1 LKIWDVLSGVLVEW
15 IEFKK
20 TPMSISISNNNQFIA
35 TSFVGCNGI
44 YLWLNRTQF
53 VDMVQSQ
60 SVKSAIKMNLPYASR
75 IKKQKSRKDLYN
87 ETIEMDVT
95 ETKNTQKKM
104 KIDITDFNSDS
115 KLLTLSGENQIKY
128 RIIQNLEIIQERNDP
143 KIKKKEKTKAPF
155 FLFNINDLKINSKEA
170 EKKESNELLSIL
182 ENYSHFSSKNSDKKI
197 KKLKNEFILK
207 ELLQNY
213 SDKKLGSNEINKILN
228 LLNPFLID
236 LEIRNLDPIL
246 NNKSDLLLSFLNYI
260 YDSLNE
266 KWNFELVNSYLNRF
280 LKIYPN
286 YCFSD
291 ERLSEVLMKINIK
304 IEEYTNDLEY
314 LFNNTL
320 SLVSHFG
327 QIQI

>member
-1 LKIWDVLSGVLVEW
+1 MIEW

-20 TPMSISISNNNQFIA
+20 TPISISISNNNQFIA

-53 VDMVQSQ
+53 VDLVQTQ
-60 SVKSAIKMNLPYASR
+60 SVKTAVKMNLPYASR
-75 IKKQKSRKDLYN
+75 IKKQKLRKDLYS
-87 ETIEMDVT
+87 EMQID
-95 ETKNTQKKM
+95 EEKTKKPKKI
-104 KIDITDFNSDS
+104 KIDITNYNTDS
-115 KLLTLSGENQIKY
+115 NLLTLSGENQIKY
-128 RIIQNLEIIQERNDP
+128 RIIQNLELIQERNDP

-155 FLFNINDLKINSKEA
+155 FLFNINDLKIDSKNA

-182 ENYSHFSSKNSDKKI
+182 ENYSHFSSKTSEKKT
-197 KKLKNEFILK
+197 KKQKNEFILK
-207 ELLQNY
+207 ELLENFN
-213 SDKKLGSNEINKILN
+213 DKKLGSNEINKILN
-228 LLNPFLID
+228 LLNPYLID

-246 NNKSDLLLSFLNYI
+246 NNKNDLLLYFLNYI
-260 YDSLNE
+260 YDSLID
-266 KWNFELVNSYLNRF
+266 KSSFELVNSYLNRL
-280 LKIYPN
+280 LKIFPN

-291 ERLSEVLMKINIK
+291 ENLTQVLIKINTK
-304 IEEYTNDLEY
+304 IEEYTHDLEY